1 MNLSDEALLEDS
13 PEILAAVQEAISNL
27 LHTKPRD
34 KYIKCYEMF
43 FSWRAQKI
51 LKTVNEKII
60 PIGIFFWKR

>member
-34 KYIKCYEMF
+34 KYIYQM
-43 FSWRAQKI
+43 
-51 LKTVNEKII
+51 L
-60 PIGIFFWKR
+60 